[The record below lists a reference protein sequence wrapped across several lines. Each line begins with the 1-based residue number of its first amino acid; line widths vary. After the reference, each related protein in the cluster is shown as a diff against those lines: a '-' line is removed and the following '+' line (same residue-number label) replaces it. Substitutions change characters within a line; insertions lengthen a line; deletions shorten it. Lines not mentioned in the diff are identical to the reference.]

1 MSTSLLFCV
10 TQAFIEIF
18 YGLEVLLIGKWR
30 GSALD
35 YSSWFWISWAVL
47 VLNFIHRWCTHYGFV
62 YVNLICGYT
71 DTHTHTQYL
80 IYRSPLRSHLTEFS
94 IISLAKAALL
104 FLMGWNYFTASA
116 QRFGKVHLTTRY
128 LKAPTLSVCVDNVCV
143 TALNLCMCVHPC
155 VCNVG
160 VPHCAPAWMC
170 VRFCFECDNDLLIWR
185 RNNLSPWKSA
195 WCVFFSSLFTL
206 FNSNLLLVLQAPV
219 SLFIPRTAFLFFC
232 NSPSLSLRHNDRP
245 CLDVVVLRYPRESNL
260 SCVIL
265 WSEVKVSCS
274 VSHCRSPHIL
284 RLSHFSTLYHVT
296 AVEGH
301 HILQLSSMV
310 TTAVSKW
317 FLVRVK

>member
-1 MSTSLLFCV
+1 MCV
-10 TQAFIEIF
+10 WLHWICVCVYILVFAMWVCPI
-18 YGLEVLLIGKWR
+18 VLPHECVCA
-30 GSALD
+30 S
-35 YSSWFWISWAVL
+35 
-47 VLNFIHRWCTHYGFV
+47 VLNVIMTYWSEDEI
-62 YVNLICGYT
+62 ICHHG
-71 DTHTHTQYL
+71 
-80 IYRSPLRSHLTEFS
+80 
-94 IISLAKAALL
+94 SLPDV
-104 FLMGWNYFTASA
+104 F
-116 QRFGKVHLTTRY
+116 
-128 LKAPTLSVCVDNVCV
+128 
-143 TALNLCMCVHPC
+143 
-155 VCNVG
+155 
-160 VPHCAPAWMC
+160 
-170 VRFCFECDNDLLIWR
+170 
-185 RNNLSPWKSA
+185 
-195 WCVFFSSLFTL
+195 FFSSLFTL